1 MANRTL
7 EAKLLTRHDTAA
19 NWNNTN
25 PVLSAGELGVE
36 IDTHKLKIGDG
47 NTEWISLPYIGGGTI
62 ANLPIATETTLGG
75 IKVGSNLTIS
85 EDGTLSIPLAT
96 TEAAGVLSTTDK
108 ANLDAAYAHTL
119 KTPGENP
126 HGTTFGNLTGKPT
139 TIAGYGI
146 TDAKIEND
154 TITLGSNSVTP
165 LTSTSSLDATK
176 LTGTATINTT
186 GNAATATSLENSQ
199 NITISGELEGSAS
212 FNGTAPIT
220 INIAR
225 KTATTLPET
234 LALNT
239 TYTLGELTANTTFA
253 LPSATTLA
261 TCRVRFAEGA
271 TAYTFAP
278 TGSNFLPFNL
288 TTVPNRYYDII
299 FDYDEVLN
307 KWVPQIFST
316 EV

>member
-7 EAKLLTRHDTAA
+7 EAKLLTRSDTAA
-19 NWNNTN
+19 NWNNAN

-47 NTEWISLPYIGGGTI
+47 NTEWISLPYVGSTSV
-62 ANLPIATETTLGG
+62 NLPIATGTTLGG

-96 TEAAGVLSTTDK
+96 TETPGVLSTTDK
-108 ANLDAAYAHTL
+108 AALDAAYAHAL

-139 TIAGYGI
+139 TISGYGI
-146 TDAKIEND
+146 TDAKIENN
-154 TITLGSNSVTP
+154 TITLGSNSIVP
-165 LTSTSSLDATK
+165 LTSSSNLNATK
-176 LTGTATINTT
+176 LTGTASISTT
-186 GNAATATSLENSQ
+186 GNAATATSLQNPQ
-199 NITISGELEGSAS
+199 NINITGELQGSAT
-212 FNGTAPIT
+212 FNGNAPVSIT
-220 INIAR
+220 LAR
-225 KTATTLPET
+225 KTATTLPTT

-239 TYTLGELTANTTFA
+239 TYTLGELKANTSFALPASTTFA
-253 LPSATTLA
+253 S
-261 TCRVRFAEGA
+261 CRVRFKEGA

-288 TTVPNRYYDII
+288 TTVPNRYYDIV